1 MPFYKKPIKSALPF
15 FFNVLLLSFSGCS
28 NLEPATTSQVSF
40 TISAARAVITDSVEP
55 SEIYIDVELKGGHED
70 SKSAALSANQETTF
84 TFDNVP
90 VGKQVYIAAKLYT
103 KYGSEDIL
111 LYHGQTEAQEILA
124 EGNTFQLSFEKDYN
138 KIVQT
143 DSSYFVSRPL
153 FSLENDMSRL
163 TTNKLEFKNNGHI
176 PDESFIWELADLKDY
191 QKVRMTFKGDKAAA
205 SEGADSAKTHAF
217 LFQFGSTTCGALYV
231 NEKLSVTGEKSVC
244 EFEIPQ
250 AVNVGTIRLENDY
263 IIGDTVEQNKWADDF
278 NLYIE
283 KIELIKDASL
293 IDPDFNQV
301 TKTDYTYTVK
311 NPAIVAGT
319 AVQIEKNHLKFDA
332 LSRIKRYQSQFS
344 AAYWLCDTLS
354 DYDKV
359 TLTIKCNNPQES
371 DLRFELKGYKPVHYP
386 DLTEDKRS
394 GNTEDIVN
402 LSNPDATGPET
413 ITFTTDITNLTTG
426 LEAGELQALE
436 FVNLSFAGDDYDDF
450 TAWKDPDIE
459 ILEIKLEK
467 KGTYT
472 INISVP
478 GSQDIEVST
487 EDIKDSNDIVIGK
500 RFTAPEGYTSYIW
513 KVNGQIQTSFTEN
526 VFDFDMSDL
535 ITGKIYDITLLATNE
550 TFNHSWSAQVTKE

>member
-40 TISAARAVITDSVEP
+40 TISAARAIITDSVEP

-163 TTNKLEFKNNGHI
+163 TTNKLEFKNNGHV

-217 LFQFGSTTCGALYV
+217 LFQFGSTTCGAQYV

-283 KIELIKDASL
+283 KIELIKYASL
-293 IDPDFNQV
+293 IDLDFNQ
-301 TKTDYTYTVK
+301 
-311 NPAIVAGT
+311 N
-319 AVQIEKNHLKFDA
+319 
-332 LSRIKRYQSQFS
+332 
-344 AAYWLCDTLS
+344 
-354 DYDKV
+354 
-359 TLTIKCNNPQES
+359 
-371 DLRFELKGYKPVHYP
+371 
-386 DLTEDKRS
+386 
-394 GNTEDIVN
+394 
-402 LSNPDATGPET
+402 
-413 ITFTTDITNLTTG
+413 
-426 LEAGELQALE
+426 
-436 FVNLSFAGDDYDDF
+436 
-450 TAWKDPDIE
+450 
-459 ILEIKLEK
+459 
-467 KGTYT
+467 
-472 INISVP
+472 
-478 GSQDIEVST
+478 
-487 EDIKDSNDIVIGK
+487 
-500 RFTAPEGYTSYIW
+500 
-513 KVNGQIQTSFTEN
+513 
-526 VFDFDMSDL
+526 
-535 ITGKIYDITLLATNE
+535 
-550 TFNHSWSAQVTKE
+550 

>member
-205 SEGADSAKTHAF
+205 SEGADSAKTHTF
-217 LFQFGSTTCGALYV
+217 LFQFGSTTCGAQYV

-413 ITFTTDITNLTTG
+413 ITFTTDITNLTSG

-467 KGTYT
+467 KVSST
-472 INISVP
+472 IGIDIDNPDNTDITVTQDSSTQP
-478 GSQDIEVST
+478 GKI
-487 EDIKDSNDIVIGK
+487 I
-500 RFTAPEGYTSYIW
+500 FTAPDTYESYVW
-513 KVNGQIQTSFTEN
+513 KVNGEIQQDATGN
-526 VFDFDMSDL
+526 VFIFDKEKLPDGQ
-535 ITGKIYDITLLATNE
+535 TDRPAGIYDISLLADQ
-550 TFNHSWSAQVTKE
+550 HSWSTQVTIN